1 MSFMIHVSGL
11 VGLIIVLACTIYTYQ
26 DANKR
31 GMNGILWALGV
42 FFLCIVFF
50 PLYLILRK

>member
-1 MSFMIHVSGL
+1 MIHLSGL

>member
-1 MSFMIHVSGL
+1 MIHLSGL
-11 VGLIIVLACTIYTYQ
+11 IGLIIVLALAIYTYQ

-42 FFLCIVFF
+42 FLLCIVFF
-50 PLYLILRK
+50 PLYLIMRK